1 MPIKD
6 VVMDWNIFS
15 VALGALGLGSLL
27 TAGLQIFY
35 QRKKDRENR
44 TFEEKKQAY
53 LEYIKAVQESQ
64 TMQNSKEAAWKRTA
78 AMARIELFGSEEVLK
93 ALEIVSQVHNADL
106 TMPLKKLFKAMRK
119 DLNVN

>member
-1 MPIKD
+1 
-6 VVMDWNIFS
+6 MDWSILS
-15 VALGALGLGSLL
+15 ALLGGMGFGSLL
-27 TAGLQIFY
+27 TTSIQILH
-35 QRKKDRENR
+35 QRKRDRENR

-53 LEYIKAVQESQ
+53 LEYIKAIQESQ
-64 TMQNSKEAAWKRTA
+64 TMQNPKEAAWKRTA